1 MCVCVCVCVQLYIS
15 QNNYPKWTP
24 VTVVTEG
31 VETQEFAAHFSSW
44 SWVDLSKGQRSSE
57 LCLPDVRPP
66 LVTYPAT
73 GQIKVTVYLQ
83 SQYWHY

>member
-1 MCVCVCVCVQLYIS
+1 MCTCVQLYIS

-31 VETQEFAAHFSSW
+31 VEAQEFAVHFSSW
-44 SWVDLSKGQRSSE
+44 PWVDLSKGQRSSE
-57 LCLPDVRPP
+57 LHLPDVRPP

-73 GQIKVTVYLQ
+73 GQIKVKVL
-83 SQYWHY
+83 